1 MLNRDGYSLRMR
13 HSFAMQEQV
22 NKQTDLSLFH
32 RTFFITIV
40 SLTPTHALV
49 LSYTKI
55 T

>member
-1 MLNRDGYSLRMR
+1 VLTNLIN
-13 HSFAMQEQV
+13 
-22 NKQTDLSLFH
+22 NKDTKIIDKSISLFH
-32 RTFFITIV
+32 RAFFITIV

>member
-1 MLNRDGYSLRMR
+1 VHFPASYNHHKEHTLP
-13 HSFAMQEQV
+13 
-22 NKQTDLSLFH
+22 KISLFH
-32 RTFFITIV
+32 RAFFITIV